1 MGQAL
6 YRVYRSKSLDEVVGQ
21 NHIVT
26 ILQQALKTNTIS
38 HAYLFTGP
46 RGVGKTSVARILA
59 YSLNNSPY
67 SDPTTAIDI
76 IEIDAAS
83 HRGIDKIRELRE
95 QVHVAPTNSKYKIYI
110 IDEVHM
116 LTPESFNALLKTLE
130 EPPQHVIFILAT
142 TEAYKLPETIISRT
156 QRFNFKPID
165 KASIIEHLKKIS
177 QSEKISIDEEAL
189 DLIADHSQGSL
200 RDALSLT

>member
-95 QVHVAPTNSKYKIYI
+95 QVH
-110 IDEVHM
+110 
-116 LTPESFNALLKTLE
+116 
-130 EPPQHVIFILAT
+130 
-142 TEAYKLPETIISRT
+142 
-156 QRFNFKPID
+156 
-165 KASIIEHLKKIS
+165 
-177 QSEKISIDEEAL
+177 
-189 DLIADHSQGSL
+189 
-200 RDALSLT
+200 